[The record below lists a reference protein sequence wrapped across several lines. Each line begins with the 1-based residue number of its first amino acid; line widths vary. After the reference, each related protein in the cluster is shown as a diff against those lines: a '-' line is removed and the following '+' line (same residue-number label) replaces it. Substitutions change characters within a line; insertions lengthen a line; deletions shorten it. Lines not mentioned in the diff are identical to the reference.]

1 MKYRLKVSKPFGT
14 VLDEDG
20 RTVLGK
26 SLTVDAGSI
35 VEHISIGA
43 WDMVL
48 VSYTYCWGLVC
59 YGWVF
64 LNEVEEITDDIS

>member
-1 MKYRLKVSKPFGT
+1 MKYKLKVRKPFGT

-20 RTVLGK
+20 RTVLGDWV
-26 SLTVDAGSI
+26 TVLAGSI
-35 VEHISIGA
+35 VEHITIGS

-48 VSYTYCWGLVC
+48 VKYTDRYDKVC

-64 LNEVEEITDDIS
+64 LDEVEEIKA